1 MYIFT
6 LYQRMHTTAALFI
19 VQNRTIPYV
28 FHIPPTHENIDDVI
42 LTLLLYVVPQFHTST
57 YVQAFPLLTTLK
69 MRSYASIEPHRIHKL
84 FHRHA
89 TVTIH
94 VSYYPSILF
103 TTSSRCIPFEPLIN
117 TISSGCITESRYKA
131 TSPLSLKL

>member
-6 LYQRMHTTAALFI
+6 LYQRMHTTATLLI
-19 VQNRTIPYV
+19 VQNLTIPCVFSHSADSCKYRWCNTHALTICSSTISHINICTSISIS
-28 FHIPPTHENIDDVI
+28 FHI
-42 LTLLLYVVPQFHTST
+42 
-57 YVQAFPLLTTLK
+57 K
-69 MRSYASIEPHRIHKL
+69 MRSYASIEPHWIHKL

-103 TTSSRCIPFEPLIN
+103 TTSSRCIPFEPLIS